1 MIKKRR
7 GEKKGEK
14 RKNEKQKKK
23 KEKHPTLSFSSSI
36 LLFFIAIFSAL
47 VGLVGG
53 VGSGGACFGTR
64 MYIPDN
70 R

>member
-1 MIKKRR
+1 MRKRENKQQNGIKI
-7 GEKKGEK
+7 
-14 RKNEKQKKK
+14 
-23 KEKHPTLSFSSSI
+23 PALSFSSSI

-64 MYIPDN
+64 MYIPDK